1 MSELPIK
8 REIVSNEENER
19 EITQFREIQY
29 DLPRETTIIKDHPK
43 DLVIGD
49 E

>member
-1 MSELPIK
+1 MYELPIEK
-8 REIVSNEENER
+8 EIASNEENG
-19 EITQFREIQY
+19 EIPKSRDQH